1 MNTSHIMKGGVS
13 FMKINI
19 VKILSVGLPL
29 IGAGLSLATNWLDD
43 KKLDDKV
50 TEKVSEALANAKE

>member
-1 MNTSHIMKGGVS
+1 MKN
-13 FMKINI
+13 NI

-29 IGAGLSLATNWLDD
+29 VGAVLTLATNWVDD